1 MPLQP
6 IIKTDD
12 LTEKT
17 DVSDNDYI
25 IGVDLTEPDESKA
38 TFKAKA
44 VNVRGKDTISID
56 TIADMKQREGS
67 YDGQSAILNG
77 FYLSGDRGGG
87 RFYWDASYVHLASD
101 IDGMIVYVTGVSVGA
116 WIRMYDGEIYF
127 DWCGAYSDNSTD
139 NGTIL
144 QDVIDWAGSNGNLP
158 VVLGI
163 GSYRY
168 STVLIFNYQGI
179 FKGQGQTKSRL
190 IYDGSETNAFQPATQ
205 LGVYQDFGIY
215 AGSGSHVNGW
225 GTLET
230 TTSNGNSGT
239 TMRNI
244 WVQGFS
250 NGVGFR
256 MVDVWNHD
264 LYNCKAIACD
274 IGWQLGNPSTLSVH
288 NSISYNHC
296 KANSCTTYGM
306 YVKGVTSTN
315 IINGDFSECGIGIYL
330 ETAYGLIIQSCYS
343 EYCDTAA
350 LSVDNSQVRA
360 VKIIGGIYGIQEAVY
375 PIFNIGAVQEM
386 SIENVYFVE
395 GDVGIKIGHGS
406 GASEVCLSQNYF
418 YTDVIDQYDIGS
430 NALMSIATP
439 RGYLGERMGYSDF
452 PQGWSQ
458 TIEPGTV
465 AGIPKITTTKTGR
478 LSSTF
483 SVLKDEGSKTFLA
496 ATSDYIINF
505 ASGLVGFAIISAGS
519 DYAIYNLNSGVTP
532 IIESAGFSGG
542 TYALQYSSIVDSGSY
557 LLYNNSG
564 VAVDFCWQFT
574 LSQV

>member
-1 MPLQP
+1 MAKEFWPNGA
-6 IIKTDD
+6 DEY
-12 LTEKT
+12 TEELK
-17 DVSDNDYI
+17 DNDYLGAYETSSVVPGNKQRKI
-25 IGVDLTEPDESKA
+25 PLLKLRRWLLYFFTGIVASVSALEALTGTKEGQTIRLKGYYDDVPLDDMPTYHVVPDSVKTPDGGGVIARLEGGNFEWIGVEE
-38 TFKAKA
+38 
-44 VNVRGKDTISID
+44 
-56 TIADMKQREGS
+56 
-67 YDGQSAILNG
+67 
-77 FYLSGDRGGG
+77 
-87 RFYWDASYVHLASD
+87 VH
-101 IDGMIVYVTGVSVGA
+101 IKHYGCVG
-116 WIRMYDGEIYF
+116 
-127 DWCGAYSDNSTD
+127 DNSTP
-139 NGTIL
+139 NGNKINNA
-144 QDVIDWAGSNGNLP
+144 ISYAKNNGNLA
-158 VVLGI
+158 VVIGI
-163 GSYRY
+163 GSFRY
-168 STVLIFNYQGI
+168 DETIIFNYQGI
-179 FKGQGQTKSRL
+179 LKGYGQTKSRL
-190 IYDGSETNAFQPATQ
+190 IYDGNQDNAFQPATQ

-274 IGWQLGNPSTLSVH
+274 IGWQLGNPTTLSVH
-288 NSISYNHC
+288 NSMSYNHC

-315 IINGDFSECGIGIYL
+315 LINGDFSECGIGIYL

-343 EYCDTAA
+343 EFCDTAA

-360 VKIIGGIYGIQEAVY
+360 VKVIGGIYSIQEPVY
-375 PIFNIGAVQEM
+375 PVFNIGAVQEM
-386 SIENVYFVE
+386 SIENVYFSE
-395 GDVGIKIGHGS
+395 GDIGIKLGHGS

-418 YTDVIDQYDIGS
+418 YIDVVDAYDIGS
-430 NALMSIATP
+430 NAIMSIATP

-452 PQGWSQ
+452 PEGWSQ
-458 TIEPGTV
+458 IIEPGTV

-564 VAVDFCWQFT
+564 VAVDFCWQIT
-574 LSQV
+574 LSHV